1 MTGLRIALGWLLG
14 ITSVW
19 LVLNGV
25 LVVVRTLGRVQGTE
39 FSMLITLVNI
49 VAGMTVWLGFFALWR
64 MIPKTNSQPEADD
77 S

>member
-1 MTGLRIALGWLLG
+1 MVGLRIALGWLLG
-14 ITSVW
+14 ITSIW
-19 LVLNGV
+19 LILNGA
-25 LVVVRTLGRVQGTE
+25 LVVVRTFGRVQGTE

-64 MIPKTNSQPEADD
+64 MIPNANSRPEADE